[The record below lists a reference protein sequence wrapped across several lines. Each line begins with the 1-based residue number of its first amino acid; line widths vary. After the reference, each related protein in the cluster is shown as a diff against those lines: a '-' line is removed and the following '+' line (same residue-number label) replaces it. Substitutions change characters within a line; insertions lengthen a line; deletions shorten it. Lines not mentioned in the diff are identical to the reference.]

1 MHEMNH
7 GFGGGCARRRQGV
20 LLALIAFNAII
31 FGIQTMVPPAVD
43 ARLIA
48 VFGLSTTGLESGAW
62 WEFVSHAFLHG
73 NLWHL
78 LANMLGLWFAGR
90 FVVDELGSRKFLLL
104 YILSA
109 IGGGLGQILLGRP
122 GLDLIG
128 ASGAVFGVMLA
139 LTTMFA
145 NHQMLALLFFVIPVR
160 LKAKYLGY
168 GLLLAPAAMMLLGVF
183 PWMGHAAHLGGA
195 ITGLLFA
202 RALGYPSAADDHAFQ
217 SRA

>member
-1 MHEMNH
+1 MNERQQASAAAR
-7 GFGGGCARRRQGV
+7 GRRRQGV
-20 LLALIAFNAII
+20 LLALIAFNALV
-31 FGIQTMVPPAVD
+31 FGIQAMAPPPA
-43 ARLIA
+43 AMRLIA

-62 WEFVSHAFLHG
+62 WEFLTHAFLHG

-90 FVVDELGSRKFLLL
+90 FVIDELGSRKFLLL

-109 IGGGLGQILLGRP
+109 IGGGLGQILLGPP
-122 GLDLIG
+122 GHDLIG
-128 ASGAVFGVMLA
+128 ASGAVFGVLLC

-145 NHQMLALLFFVIPVR
+145 NHRILALILFVIPLR

-168 GLLLAPAAMMLLGVF
+168 GLVLASASMMLLGVL

-195 ITGLLFA
+195 ITGFLFA
-202 RALGYPSAADDHAFQ
+202 RALGYPNAADD
-217 SRA
+217 RAG